1 MTDRTRDDH
10 TDALRRRLC
19 KPAPAPR
26 RWARVP
32 GATLLGAQAQARIR
46 LEAIQGEKIEVLL
59 VKSPRGDLLSKYHK
73 EFEDMTGIEV
83 GSEMVP
89 EQQQRQ
95 KAVIEFNS
103 GNPSFDVIALSY
115 HVQKRQFAQEQL
127 ADRSAPDDQRSTA
140 GRSEPRFRR
149 FRARAASIT
158 RSRPDGRVDEPAVQ
172 PRSLGRLLQQGA
184 VRRQG
189 RRVPEDVRRNDRC
202 RRASST
208 IPARACR
215 VCRTRPEERQRAGV
229 DELPP
234 RLRRDGFIDKSGK
247 LMTDSPEA
255 IESAKM
261 YQTLLAKYGPQGVA
275 GYNWNE
281 AQSLFLQGKAAMWL
295 DGIGFAQPLEDPTKS
310 RIVGK
315 VGYGVMPAGP
325 KQQVSALFADGEGIS
340 TFSKKK
346 GPAWFYLQWASNKA
360 NQTRMLQAAAGAPV
374 RTSAYAA
381 AQASS
386 DFKSP
391 KEWVE
396 CMLTSAKIAQP
407 GLPIIAAVTEFR
419 DTFGIALTNMIN
431 GADPAAELEARDRRV
446 PAGPRQDREGLTPT
460 PAPSDDGAGSRIG
473 FRDERGSADACPR
486 PGFLARRRRELSA
499 VRRAGATGRRRRH
512 HLSLGVHRLDERVRL
527 EDRLG
532 RAFRRVR

>member
-1 MTDRTRDDH
+1 MTDHTRDDR
-10 TDALRRRLC
+10 TDTLRRRLLQ
-19 KPAPAPR
+19 AGAG
-26 RWARVP
+26 AAALGAVP
-32 GATLLGAQAQARIR
+32 GASLLGAQAQATFDWKRFK
-46 LEAIQGEKIEVLL
+46 GEKIEVLL

-73 EFEDMTGIEV
+73 EFQDMTGIEV

-115 HVQKRQFAQEQL
+115 HVQKRQFAKNNWLTDLRPMINDRLL
-127 ADRSAPDDQRSTA
+127 ADPNLDFADFAQGGLNYA
-140 GRSEPRFRR
+140 VE
-149 FRARAASIT
+149 A
-158 RSRPDGRVDEPAVQ
+158 DGRVM
-172 PRSLGRLLQQGA
+172 SLPFNLDPWVVYYNKELFAAKGVAYPKTFAQMIDAAAKLNDPGKGVSGFVGRGLKNANVPVWTSFLLGY
-184 VRRQG
+184 G
-189 RRVPEDVRRNDRC
+189 
-202 RRASST
+202 
-208 IPARACR
+208 
-215 VCRTRPEERQRAGV
+215 G
-229 DELPP
+229 
-234 RLRRDGFIDKSGK
+234 GFIDKSGK
-247 LMTDSPEA
+247 LMTDSQEA
-255 IESAKM
+255 IESARM
-261 YQTLLAKYGPQGVA
+261 YQTLMAKYGPQGVA

-325 KQQVSALFADGEGIS
+325 KHQVSALFADGEGIS
-340 TFSKKK
+340 TYSKKK

-396 CMLTSAKIAQP
+396 CMLASAKIAQP
-407 GLPIIAAVTEFR
+407 GLPVIAAVTEFR

-431 GADPAAELEARDRRV
+431 GADPAAELK
-446 PAGPRQDREGLTPT
+446 
-460 PAPSDDGAGSRIG
+460 
-473 FRDERGSADACPR
+473 
-486 PGFLARRRRELSA
+486 
-499 VRRAGATGRRRRH
+499 RATAEFQP
-512 HLSLGVHRLDERVRL
+512 VHDKTET
-527 EDRLG
+527 
-532 RAFRRVR
+532 A

>member
-1 MTDRTRDDH
+1 MTDRTRDDR
-10 TDALRRRLC
+10 TDALRRRLLQ
-19 KPAPAPR
+19 AGAG
-26 RWARVP
+26 AAALGAVP
-32 GATLLGAQAQARIR
+32 GASLLGAQAQGTFDWKRFK
-46 LEAIQGEKIEVLL
+46 GEKIEVLL

-103 GNPSFDVIALSY
+103 GNPSFDVVQLSY
-115 HVQKRQFAQEQL
+115 HVQKRQFAKNNWLTDLRPMINDRLL
-127 ADRSAPDDQRSTA
+127 ADPNLDFADFAQGGLNYA
-140 GRSEPRFRR
+140 VE
-149 FRARAASIT
+149 
-158 RSRPDGRVDEPAVQ
+158 PDGRVM
-172 PRSLGRLLQQGA
+172 SLPLNLDPWVVYYNKELFGAKGVAFPKTFAQMIDAAAKLNDTGNGVSGFVGRGLKNANVPVWTSFLLGY
-184 VRRQG
+184 G
-189 RRVPEDVRRNDRC
+189 
-202 RRASST
+202 
-208 IPARACR
+208 
-215 VCRTRPEERQRAGV
+215 G
-229 DELPP
+229 
-234 RLRRDGFIDKSGK
+234 GFIDKSGR

-340 TFSKKK
+340 TYSKKK

-360 NQTRMLQAAAGAPV
+360 NQTRMLQGAAGAPV

-396 CMLTSAKIAQP
+396 CMLSSAKIAQP

-431 GADPAAELEARDRRV
+431 GADPAAELK
-446 PAGPRQDREGLTPT
+446 
-460 PAPSDDGAGSRIG
+460 
-473 FRDERGSADACPR
+473 
-486 PGFLARRRRELSA
+486 
-499 VRRAGATGRRRRH
+499 RATAEFQP
-512 HLSLGVHRLDERVRL
+512 VLDKTEK
-527 EDRLG
+527 
-532 RAFRRVR
+532 A

>member
-1 MTDRTRDDH
+1 MTDRSRDDH
-10 TDALRRRLC
+10 TDALRRRLLQ
-19 KPAPAPR
+19 AGAG
-26 RWARVP
+26 AAALGAVP
-32 GATLLGAQAQARIR
+32 GASLLGAQAQAAFDWKRFK
-46 LEAIQGEKIEVLL
+46 GEKIEVLL

-73 EFEDMTGIEV
+73 EFQDMTGIEV

-115 HVQKRQFAQEQL
+115 HVQKRQFAKNNWL
-127 ADRSAPDDQRSTA
+127 TDLRPMINDRLMADPNLDFADFAQGGLNYA
-140 GRSEPRFRR
+140 VE
-149 FRARAASIT
+149 A
-158 RSRPDGRVDEPAVQ
+158 DGRVM
-172 PRSLGRLLQQGA
+172 SLPLNLDPWVVYYNKELFAAKGVAFPKTFAQMIDAAAKLNDTGKGVSGFVGRGLKNANVPVWTSFLLGY
-184 VRRQG
+184 G
-189 RRVPEDVRRNDRC
+189 
-202 RRASST
+202 
-208 IPARACR
+208 
-215 VCRTRPEERQRAGV
+215 G
-229 DELPP
+229 
-234 RLRRDGFIDKSGK
+234 GFVDKSGK

-255 IESAKM
+255 VESAKM

-431 GADPAAELEARDRRV
+431 GADPAAELK
-446 PAGPRQDREGLTPT
+446 
-460 PAPSDDGAGSRIG
+460 
-473 FRDERGSADACPR
+473 
-486 PGFLARRRRELSA
+486 
-499 VRRAGATGRRRRH
+499 RATAEFQP
-512 HLSLGVHRLDERVRL
+512 VLDKTEK
-527 EDRLG
+527 
-532 RAFRRVR
+532 A

>member
-1 MTDRTRDDH
+1 MTDHTCDDRA
-10 TDALRRRLC
+10 DVLRRRLLQ
-19 KPAPAPR
+19 AGAG
-26 RWARVP
+26 AAALSAVP
-32 GATLLGAQAQARIR
+32 GVSLLGAQAQGTFDWKRFK
-46 LEAIQGEKIEVLL
+46 GEKIEVLL

-73 EFEDMTGIEV
+73 EFQDMTGIEV

-103 GNPSFDVIALSY
+103 GNPSFDVVQLSY
-115 HVQKRQFAQEQL
+115 HVQKRQFAKNNWL
-127 ADRSAPDDQRSTA
+127 TDLRPMINDRLMADPNLDFADFAQGGLNYA
-140 GRSEPRFRR
+140 VE
-149 FRARAASIT
+149 A
-158 RSRPDGRVDEPAVQ
+158 DGRVM
-172 PRSLGRLLQQGA
+172 SLPLNLDPWVVYYNKELFAAKGVAFPKTFAQMIDAAAKLNDTGKGVSGFVGRGLKNANVPVWTSFLLGYGGA
-184 VRRQG
+184 
-189 RRVPEDVRRNDRC
+189 
-202 RRASST
+202 
-208 IPARACR
+208 
-215 VCRTRPEERQRAGV
+215 
-229 DELPP
+229 
-234 RLRRDGFIDKSGK
+234 FIDKGGR

-255 IESAKM
+255 IEAAKM

-281 AQSLFLQGKAAMWL
+281 SQSLFLQGKAAMWL

-346 GPAWFYLQWASNKA
+346 GPAWFYLQWASNKT

-431 GADPAAELEARDRRV
+431 GADPAAEL
-446 PAGPRQDREGLTPT
+446 
-460 PAPSDDGAGSRIG
+460 
-473 FRDERGSADACPR
+473 
-486 PGFLARRRRELSA
+486 
-499 VRRAGATGRRRRH
+499 RRATAEFQP
-512 HLSLGVHRLDERVRL
+512 VLDKTEK
-527 EDRLG
+527 
-532 RAFRRVR
+532 A